1 VKWGEKQN
9 LSGYVFR
16 EEKVLL
22 RCQDPCIANTLF
34 VKQSEQNGCVPD
46 NAMITNTQINQF
58 ILSLGYNT
66 IISLMDDKINYWKD
80 LSNYDLETA
89 EAMLHSKRFL
99 YVGFMCHQTIEKIF
113 KAYYYRLTSDAA
125 PFSHSLSY
133 IARKGGFY
141 ENFSEDQQD
150 FIDQLEPLNIEAR
163 YPSHKERL
171 LKSLTYEKCTEL
183 IEKTQQLQQ
192 WIESKL

>member
-1 VKWGEKQN
+1 
-9 LSGYVFR
+9 
-16 EEKVLL
+16 
-22 RCQDPCIANTLF
+22 
-34 VKQSEQNGCVPD
+34 
-46 NAMITNTQINQF
+46 
-58 ILSLGYNT
+58 
-66 IISLMDDKINYWKD
+66 MDDKVNYWKD
-80 LSNYDLETA
+80 LSDYDLETA
-89 EAMLHSKRFL
+89 EAMLKSKRFL

-113 KAYYYRLTSDAA
+113 KAYYSRLTSDVA

-133 IARKGGFY
+133 IARKGEFY

-171 LKSLTYEKCTEL
+171 LKSLTYEKCKEL

-192 WIESKL
+192 WIKSKL